1 MRTMIFLWIMLPV
14 SVMWSCRAVRY
25 VPVESRDSVRVEVRE
40 RTVRLRDTVWMEI
53 PVLMERRE
61 TRDSVSH
68 LENDYAVSDA
78 RVDEKGRLFHDLR
91 TKAGR
96 LPVVTE
102 PEVKVRD
109 TTVWRDR
116 EVMVPYPV
124 ERELTWWERWK
135 MEAGGFAL
143 AGVGML
149 VVIGVWKGVKRF
161 GI

>member
-1 MRTMIFLWIMLPV
+1 MRGMVVMLMV
-14 SVMWSCRAVRY
+14 LAAWGCRAVRY

-53 PVLMERRE
+53 PVLVERRE

-78 RVDEKGRLFHDLR
+78 RVDEEGRLFHDLR

-102 PEVKVRD
+102 PEVNVRD
-109 TTVWRDR
+109 TTVWRAR
-116 EVMVPYPV
+116 AVMVPYPV
-124 ERELTWWERWK
+124 ERELTGWARWQ

-143 AGVGML
+143 AGGGVW
-149 VVIGVWKGVKRF
+149 VVIGVWKLVREVKK
-161 GI
+161 

>member
-1 MRTMIFLWIMLPV
+1 MRTMIFLWIMLLV

-53 PVLMERRE
+53 PVLVERRE

-78 RVDEKGRLFHDLR
+78 RVDEEGRLFHDLR

-143 AGVGML
+143 AGVGVL
-149 VVIGVWKGVKRF
+149 VVIGVWKLVREVKK
-161 GI
+161 

>member
-1 MRTMIFLWIMLPV
+1 MRGMVVVLMVLAAWG
-14 SVMWSCRAVRY
+14 CRAVRY
-25 VPVESRDSVRVEVRE
+25 VPVESRDSVRVGVRE
-40 RTVRLRDTVWMEI
+40 RTVRVRDTVWMEI
-53 PVLMERRE
+53 PELVERRE

-78 RVDEKGRLFHDLR
+78 RVDEEGRLFHDLR

-135 MEAGGFAL
+135 MEVGGFAL
-143 AGVGML
+143 AGVGVL

>member
-1 MRTMIFLWIMLPV
+1 MRTMIFLWIMLLV

-53 PVLMERRE
+53 PVLVEGRE

-78 RVDEKGRLFHDLR
+78 RVDEEGRLFHDLR

-102 PEVKVRD
+102 PEVTVRD

-143 AGVGML
+143 AGVGVL

>member
-1 MRTMIFLWIMLPV
+1 MDYRGMILLVLAIVDWG
-14 SVMWSCRAVRY
+14 CRSVRY
-25 VPVESRDSVRVEVRE
+25 VPVEARDSVRVEVRE
-40 RTVRLRDTVWMEI
+40 RTVRVRDTVWMEI
-53 PVLMERRE
+53 PVQVERRE

-78 RVDEKGRLFHDLR
+78 RVDEEGRLFHDLR

-143 AGVGML
+143 AGVGVL
-149 VVIGVWKGVKRF
+149 VVIGVWRF
-161 GI
+161 VQEIKK